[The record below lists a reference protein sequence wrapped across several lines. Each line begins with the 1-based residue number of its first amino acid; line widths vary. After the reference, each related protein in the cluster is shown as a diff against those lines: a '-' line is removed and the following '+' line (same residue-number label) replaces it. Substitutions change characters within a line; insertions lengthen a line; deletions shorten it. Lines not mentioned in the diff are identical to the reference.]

1 MSRQNNVF
9 YQRPQQNSSSP
20 TSDKATTYSSPKTFT
35 VKAPASGGIKDW
47 IANAIIVL
55 LSISFVIFA
64 LVAVAEVADRNYSW
78 ERDEN
83 EFWRYIA
90 DGNYSDIVQYVYHN
104 ENEGVKPTPGLE
116 QCYAVANYFQ
126 AASLYKVAVNVG
138 DTEDME
144 KYSAM
149 MEECLTYM
157 DDIEYV
163 VEDIHLQL
171 GME

>member
-9 YQRPQQNSSSP
+9 YQ
-20 TSDKATTYSSPKTFT
+20 K
-35 VKAPASGGIKDW
+35 SGGIKDW

-55 LSISFVIFA
+55 LSICFVILA
-64 LVAVAEVADRNYSW
+64 LVAVAEVADMNYSW
-78 ERDEN
+78 AREED
-83 EFWRYIA
+83 EFWRYIS
-90 DGNYSDIVQYVYHN
+90 DGNYSDIVKDVYHN

-116 QCYAVANYFQ
+116 QCYAVANYFH

-138 DTEDME
+138 DTKDME
-144 KYSAM
+144 KYSAV

-157 DDIEYV
+157 DDVSYI
-163 VEDIHLQL
+163 VEDIHMQL